1 MSNAYR
7 CNRCGEYHD
16 TPVGMILENRGAALR
31 RHLDFETSTLHF
43 CESCRGAF
51 GEFMDADADDPELEA
66 DDHDAEEQELLDALP
81 ECETCGEP
89 VKSIENGASKLQP
102 GDCISIVTVPYAADP
117 ARREPDLQVIRHATD
132 AEDALESQW
141 IETEDRDRNEI

>member
-1 MSNAYR
+1 
-7 CNRCGEYHD
+7 
-16 TPVGMILENRGAALR
+16 
-31 RHLDFETSTLHF
+31 
-43 CESCRGAF
+43 
-51 GEFMDADADDPELEA
+51 MDADADDPELEA